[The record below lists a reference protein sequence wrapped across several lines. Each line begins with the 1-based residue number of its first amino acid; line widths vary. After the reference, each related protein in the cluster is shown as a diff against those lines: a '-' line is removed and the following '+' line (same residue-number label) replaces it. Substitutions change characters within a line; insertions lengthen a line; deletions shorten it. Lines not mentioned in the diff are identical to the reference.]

1 MTSFFLKKWAKSAS
15 FCLFSFFSN
24 TNLREKN
31 VVVRGIRTRIVRIE
45 GERADHLTT
54 TTALAWL
61 VLAKYLISEW
71 SSYAKFCI
79 GSSMGKML
87 QSFGPI

>member
-1 MTSFFLKKWAKSAS
+1 MANGGTLFYLANQLKTRTIFTELLLYTKWD
-15 FCLFSFFSN
+15 SN
-24 TNLREKN
+24 SD
-31 VVVRGIRTRIVRIE
+31 G